1 MSLKGVLTC
10 YERISYTAFLANT
23 LQEGAGQG
31 VEMTT
36 IAEFAAHGKL
46 ETGGVAARKIGR
58 KMEDWS
64 MERYVSLGFTQ
75 LGKEADMTT
84 ASDI

>member
-64 MERYVSLGFTQ
+64 MER
-75 LGKEADMTT
+75 
-84 ASDI
+84 